1 MGKDVNVRTEQE
13 LLEENLEKS
22 FDNFLDIIPKAEAV
36 WGLESYTVHY
46 IDKTFPK

>member
-36 WGLESYTVHY
+36 WGLES
-46 IDKTFPK
+46 